1 MPTVSSLDIRS
12 MVRGLFTRPEK
23 HFKGPTN
30 ANMYDVG
37 LIKKPN
43 HNAKKKKPTPTTT
56 KTQRFTMHTLFI
68 LTIFNLQ

>member
-43 HNAKKKKPTPTTT
+43 HNAKKKTTIKNQQQQKHRGLQCTPY
-56 KTQRFTMHTLFI
+56 LY
-68 LTIFNLQ
+68 